1 MTTADDAPAISDELA
16 DLALDEIEGPQNRP
30 ESADVFERFKDFR
43 LADQARA
50 VGLYPFFMPIE
61 VNEGPEAIINGKRV
75 LMLGSNNY
83 LGLTRH
89 PKVLAAA
96 KEALERYGPSMT
108 GSRLLNGTSVIHEQL
123 EERIAS
129 FLDREAALV
138 FTTGYQANLCV
149 ISALV
154 DRGVTAVIDKMD
166 HASIYDAAA
175 MAAGESVR
183 FRHNDVAHLDEVLR
197 NLPDNAGRVVI
208 IDGVYSMGGDIA
220 PLPEIVEVCQRHG
233 ARLVVDDAHAIGTVG
248 DNGRGTPTHFGLT
261 NTEGGDGVDLVVGTF
276 SKSLASV
283 GGFCT
288 GPKFVLEH
296 IKHFARPMIFTASPP
311 PASVASALAA
321 IDCIEEEPWRVE
333 RIKEIGARVR
343 AALREMGFDIGT
355 TETPIIPLIIGSE
368 LKTGLFWRDLLDHGI
383 YTNAVIVPA
392 VPRGQSSLR
401 TSYVA
406 THTDEQIDGA
416 LELFGELARKH
427 KIID

>member
-1 MTTADDAPAISDELA
+1 MTTADDAPPLNEEIAN
-16 DLALDEIEGPQNRP
+16 LALNEIEGPQSR
-30 ESADVFERFKDFR
+30 SQTADVFERFKGFR
-43 LADQARA
+43 LVEQVRA
-50 VGLYPFFMPIE
+50 LGLYPFFLPIE
-61 VNEGPEAIINGKRV
+61 VNEGPEAIIDGKRV

-129 FLDREAALV
+129 FLGWEAALIC
-138 FTTGYQANLCV
+138 TTGYQANLCV

-175 MAAGESVR
+175 LALGESVR
-183 FRHNDVAHLDEVLR
+183 FRHNDVAHLEEVLR
-197 NLPDNAGRVVI
+197 ELPETAGRLVI
-208 IDGVYSMGGDIA
+208 VDGVYSMGGDIA
-220 PLPEIVEVCQRHG
+220 PLPEIAAVCQRYK

-248 DNGRGTPTHFGLT
+248 DRGTGTPSHFGI
-261 NTEGGDGVDLVVGTF
+261 TEGVDIVVGTF

-283 GGFCT
+283 GGFCA
-288 GPKFVLEH
+288 GPKYVLEH
-296 IKHFARPMIFTASPP
+296 IKHFARPMIFTAAPP
-311 PASVASALAA
+311 PASAAAALAA
-321 IDCIEEEPWRVE
+321 IECIEEEPWRVA
-333 RIKEIGARVR
+333 RVKEIGARVR
-343 AALREMGFDIGT
+343 VALREMGFNIGA
-355 TETPIIPLIIGSE
+355 TETPIVPIIIGSE
-368 LKTGLFWRDLLDHGI
+368 LKTALFWRDLLDNGI
-383 YTNAVIVPA
+383 YTNAVVVPA

-406 THTDEQIDGA
+406 THSDEQIESA
-416 LELFGELARKH
+416 LERFGELARKH
-427 KIID
+427 GIID

>member
-1 MTTADDAPAISDELA
+1 MTATDDAPPLSEEIAN
-16 DLALDEIEGPQNRP
+16 LALNEIEGPQGRP
-30 ESADVFERFKDFR
+30 QSADVFERFKGFR
-43 LADQARA
+43 LVEQARA
-50 VGLYPFFMPIE
+50 LGLYPFFLPIE
-61 VNEGPEAIINGKRV
+61 VNEGPEAIIDGKRV

-129 FLDREAALV
+129 FLGWEAALV
-138 FTTGYQANLCV
+138 CTTGYQSNLCV

-175 MAAGESVR
+175 LALGESVR
-183 FRHNDVAHLDEVLR
+183 FRHNDVAHLEEVLR
-197 NLPDNAGRVVI
+197 GLPENAGRLVI
-208 IDGVYSMGGDIA
+208 VDGVYSMGGDIA
-220 PLPEIVEVCQRHG
+220 PLPEIVEVCQRYE

-248 DNGRGTPTHFGLT
+248 ERGTGTPSHFGI
-261 NTEGGDGVDLVVGTF
+261 TEGVDIVVGTF

-283 GGFCT
+283 GGFCA
-288 GPKFVLEH
+288 GPKYVLEY
-296 IKHFARPMIFTASPP
+296 IKHFARPMIFTAAPP
-311 PASVASALAA
+311 PASAAAALAA
-321 IDCIEEEPWRVE
+321 IECIEEEPWRVE
-333 RIKEIGARVR
+333 RVKAIGARVR
-343 AALREMGFDIGT
+343 AALREMGFNVGG
-355 TETPIIPLIIGSE
+355 TETPIVPIIIGSE
-368 LKTGLFWRDLLDHGI
+368 LKTGLFWRDLLDNGI
-383 YTNAVIVPA
+383 YTNAVVVPA

-406 THTDEQIDGA
+406 THSDEQIEGA
-416 LELFGELARKH
+416 LERFGELARKH

>member
-1 MTTADDAPAISDELA
+1 MTTADDAPPISQDLA
-16 DLALDEIEGPQNRP
+16 DLALDEIEGPQSRP

-50 VGLYPFFMPIE
+50 VGLYPFFIPIE
-61 VNEGPEAIINGKRV
+61 VNEGPEAVIDGKRV

-108 GSRLLNGTSVIHEQL
+108 GSRLLNGTSVLHEQL
-123 EERIAS
+123 EERIAA
-129 FLDREAALV
+129 FLGREAALV
-138 FTTGYQANLCV
+138 FTTGYQANLSV

-154 DRGVTAVIDKMD
+154 DRGTTVVIDKMD

-175 MAAGESVR
+175 MAAGESAR

-197 NLPDNAGRVVI
+197 GLPENAGRLVI

-220 PLPEIVEVCQRHG
+220 PLPEIVEVCRRHG

-248 DNGRGTPTHFGLT
+248 ERGTGTPSHFGI
-261 NTEGGDGVDLVVGTF
+261 TEGVDLVVGTF

-283 GGFCT
+283 GGFCA
-288 GPKFVLEH
+288 GPKYVLEY

-311 PASVASALAA
+311 PASVAAAMAA
-321 IDCIEEEPWRVE
+321 IECIEEEPWRVE

-343 AALREMGFDIGT
+343 ASLREMGFNIGT
-355 TETPIIPLIIGSE
+355 TETPIIPLIVGSE

-392 VPRGQSSLR
+392 VPRGQASLR

-406 THTDEQIDGA
+406 THTDAQIDHA